1 MIPGIEGITGFTETA
16 IASPEGI
23 DPYFSSTVLLAGPSG
38 SATANSFN
46 DESAAAHGLITSPGI
61 NNDAVVSNAQTLFGS
76 NTMFFDSGLNDN
88 FQLADHADWTGGTQQ
103 RTIEGFIR
111 LNAASTDL
119 TFLGQYDAT
128 GSQRGW
134 QIQYQGSLGTPV
146 LRFIG
151 STTGSDAVVVVS
163 GAVTLSTATWYYFCY
178 ERAASNVHRMY
189 AGPLGGT
196 AAMLDKQ
203 TNAIDIFNSNV
214 QLIMCGTFNVVGNF
228 NGYMGEVRI
237 TNGVA
242 RYATDAGFPVPSAK
256 FPRS

>member
-1 MIPGIEGITGFTETA
+1 MQNSWPLSFMKKRATGPAT
-16 IASPEGI
+16 
-23 DPYFSSTVLLAGPSG
+23 DPYFANTVLLAGPSG
-38 SATANSFN
+38 SNGATSFN
-46 DESAAAHGLITSPGI
+46 DESAAAHGSITSPGI

-88 FQLADHADWTGGTQQ
+88 FQLADHADWTGGTQL

-119 TFLGQYDAT
+119 TFIGQYNAT

-151 STTGSDAVVVVS
+151 STAGTDAVVVVS
-163 GAVTLSTATWYYFCY
+163 GAVTFSTATWYYFCY
-178 ERAASNVHRMY
+178 ERAASNVHRVY

-196 AAMLDKQ
+196 ASMLAKATDSI
-203 TNAIDIFNSNV
+203 NIFNSTAP
-214 QLIMCGTFNVVGNF
+214 LIMCGTFNVVGNF
-228 NGYMGEVRI
+228 NGNMGEVRI

-242 RYATDAGFPVPSAK
+242 RYDTDAGFPVPDAK